1 MKDKSNQIW
10 YRYKYDLKGLKN
22 ECYDLINSLFIQV
35 QQRSEADTMIVLTE
49 NFVSDI
55 ATNYSSMDL
64 EEIRF
69 AMNKGL
75 RDNDPPIFI
84 NVPTWNK
91 FLRDYKSSEQLKR
104 QTNQIEEY
112 SIYKK
117 RLETMGKQLQ
127 NREVKKIGNGYN
139 K

>member
-1 MKDKSNQIW
+1 MKDKTKQIW
-10 YRYKYDLKGLKN
+10 YLYKTNKKQLLLDCLNILSRFHVHLGHKSEAVLLNDLN
-22 ECYDLINSLFIQV
+22 NIFVEDLITRYS
-35 QQRSEADTMIVLTE
+35 TMELDEV
-49 NFVSDI
+49 
-55 ATNYSSMDL
+55 
-64 EEIRF
+64 RF
-69 AMNKGL
+69 AIYKGIK
-75 RDNDPPIFI
+75 DNDPPIFV

-91 FLRDYKSSEQLKR
+91 FLRDFKKSEQLKR

-127 NREVKKIGNGYN
+127 NREIKKIG

>member
-22 ECYDLINSLFIQV
+22 ECYELINSLFIQV

-91 FLRDYKSSEQLKR
+91 FLRDYKKKKQLSK
-104 QTNQIEEY
+104 QKNQIDQF
-112 SIYKK
+112 SIYKERTKSIGMLTSK
-117 RLETMGKQLQ
+117 REI
-127 NREVKKIGNGYN
+127 KKIG

>member
-91 FLRDYKSSEQLKR
+91 FLRDYKKKKQLSK
-104 QTNQIEEY
+104 QKNQIDQF
-112 SIYKK
+112 SIYKERTKSIGMLTSK
-117 RLETMGKQLQ
+117 REI
-127 NREVKKIGNGYN
+127 KKIG

>member
-55 ATNYSSMDL
+55 VTNYSSMEL

-91 FLRDYKSSEQLKR
+91 FLRDYKKNKQLSK
-104 QTNQIEEY
+104 QKNQIDQF
-112 SIYKK
+112 SIYKERTKSIGMLTSK
-117 RLETMGKQLQ
+117 REI
-127 NREVKKIGNGYN
+127 KKIG

>member
-91 FLRDYKSSEQLKR
+91 FLRDYKKKKQLSK
-104 QTNQIEEY
+104 QKNQIDQF
-112 SIYKK
+112 SIYKERTKSIGMITSK
-117 RLETMGKQLQ
+117 REI
-127 NREVKKIGNGYN
+127 KKIG

>member
-10 YRYKYDLKGLKN
+10 YLYKTN
-22 ECYDLINSLFIQV
+22 EKQLVIDCFNILSDFYIHLGHK
-35 QQRSEADTMIVLTE
+35 SEALIVNKLNKVFVEDLTTRYSTME
-49 NFVSDI
+49 
-55 ATNYSSMDL
+55 L
-64 EEIRF
+64 EEVRF
-69 AMNKGL
+69 AINKGIK
-75 RDNDPPIFI
+75 DNDPPIFV

-91 FLRDYKSSEQLKR
+91 FIRDFKSSEQLKR

-127 NREVKKIGNGYN
+127 NREVKKIG
-139 K
+139 